1 MKKFLV
7 VALGMLVLAGCSNT
21 QGTGPISGI
30 DRHSGSKTI
39 IIQPHGTDCESMQ
52 CIALGAFWTE
62 SEKDY
67 ALLTISLM
75 NTSDFVRS
83 AYLEIGGVKYP
94 LRDDGDLT
102 RYDRPLNNVSSYV
115 ESKKDYIIPLDVVK
129 KITTSK
135 KAWVFVQTGSGYMS
149 NAIIDAQGDS
159 KAYYALQRF
168 LAAIPKT

>member
-1 MKKFLV
+1 MKKIIITSLM
-7 VALGMLVLAGCSNT
+7 ALALFGCSNT
-21 QGTGPISGI
+21 QGTNPISGV
-30 DRHSGSKTI
+30 DRHSGSKTV
-39 IIQPHGTDCESMQ
+39 IIQPHGADCESMR

-67 ALLTISLM
+67 ALLTVSLM

-83 AYLEIGGVKYP
+83 AYLEIDGVKYP

-129 KITTSK
+129 KITTAK
-135 KAWVFVQTGSGYMS
+135 KAWVFVQIGSGYMS

-168 LAAIPKT
+168 LAAIPKN

>member
-1 MKKFLV
+1 MTV
-7 VALGMLVLAGCSNT
+7 
-21 QGTGPISGI
+21 
-30 DRHSGSKTI
+30 
-39 IIQPHGTDCESMQ
+39 
-52 CIALGAFWTE
+52 
-62 SEKDY
+62 
-67 ALLTISLM
+67 SLI

-83 AYLEIGGVKYP
+83 AYLEIDGVKYP

-129 KITTSK
+129 KITTAK
-135 KAWVFVQTGSGYMS
+135 KAWVFVQIGSGYMS